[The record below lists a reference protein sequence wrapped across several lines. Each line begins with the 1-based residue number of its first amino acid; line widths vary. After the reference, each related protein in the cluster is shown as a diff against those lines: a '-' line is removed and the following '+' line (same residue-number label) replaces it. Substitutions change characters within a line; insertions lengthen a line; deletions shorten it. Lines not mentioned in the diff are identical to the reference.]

1 MEKLHDVKNNFVFI
15 KLCLAISGLY
25 FVVTGIQYWAP
36 HYLNHV
42 LEMEAGEATATFI
55 FVTFTAP
62 ISGVILGG
70 IITTYLG
77 GYNSR
82 KSHIMQGVMGICA
95 LIFSLPTPFF
105 GPES

>member
-1 MEKLHDVKNNFVFI
+1 M
-15 KLCLAISGLY
+15 G
-25 FVVTGIQYWAP
+25 
-36 HYLNHV
+36 HV
-42 LEMEAGEATATFI
+42 LEMKSGEATATFV

-62 ISGVILGG
+62 VSGVIVGG

-82 KSHIMQGVMGICA
+82 KSHILQCVIGVFA

-105 GPES
+105 GPEHATSWIIFIWFVLFFGGFTLP